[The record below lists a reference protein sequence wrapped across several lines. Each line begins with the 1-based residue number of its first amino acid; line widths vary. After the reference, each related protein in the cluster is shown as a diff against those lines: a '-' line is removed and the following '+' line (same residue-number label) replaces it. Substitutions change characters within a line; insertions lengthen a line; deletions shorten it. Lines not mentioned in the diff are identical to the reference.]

1 MGMIVVSYV
10 YYSLN
15 KVRWMVVDQIVGF
28 VSGQLGQLLWR
39 FEIVDCKVVLGNF
52 FRFRYYLFS
61 CLRGLLLLLTVQ
73 SPNGISFPFF
83 SLAFFSVDGQHE
95 VVSTTMVANVRT
107 VEVFFTKG

>member
-39 FEIVDCKVVLGNF
+39 FEIVDCKVVLGEF
-52 FRFRYYLFS
+52 FSIQVLSLLMSTWPSPLAHRPEPEWNIISF
-61 CLRGLLLLLTVQ
+61 LLLGFL
-73 SPNGISFPFF
+73 FC
-83 SLAFFSVDGQHE
+83 
-95 VVSTTMVANVRT
+95 
-107 VEVFFTKG
+107 